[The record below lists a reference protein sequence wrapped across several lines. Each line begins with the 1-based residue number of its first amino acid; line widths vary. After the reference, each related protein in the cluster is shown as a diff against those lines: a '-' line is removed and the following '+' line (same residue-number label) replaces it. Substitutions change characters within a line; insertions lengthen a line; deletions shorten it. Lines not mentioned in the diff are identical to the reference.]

1 MTVDIH
7 THFIP
12 PEFLI
17 DAREGRALD
26 QISLRRQDETDW
38 LVHPQGYRYPL
49 APAFWDVEAK
59 LRHMDRLGINVSVLS
74 LTPTLF
80 FYWIE
85 GDAAEDFCRLAND
98 SVARL
103 AAHSDG
109 RLYGMAVVPMQRP
122 EAAVAELRR
131 AVTELHL
138 RGVMIGTTIGD
149 VPLDDERFT
158 PFFTAAEELGT
169 PVMLHPYYVG
179 LGAPKPGEGGPR
191 PRLGDFYMV
200 NLTGNP
206 METCFAATRLIL
218 SGFFDRHPALEIV
231 LVHAGGLLPYQVGR
245 LDHGFRVR
253 PETSARIAMPPST
266 YLRRFSYDTITHAS
280 LPLKFLIDLAG
291 FDRVMLGT
299 DIPFDMADERF
310 ATYLEEVDLEAP
322 ILEAVTGG
330 NAVSLYRLDEEI
342 RRPGPFGPGTA

>member
-12 PEFLI
+12 PEFLVE
-17 DAREGRALD
+17 AREGRALD
-26 QISLRRQDETDW
+26 QIALRRQDGVDW
-38 LVHPQGYRYPL
+38 LVHPQGYRYPVT
-49 APAFWDVEAK
+49 PEFWDVEAK

-80 FYWIE
+80 FYWIG
-85 GDAAEDFCRLAND
+85 GDAGEDFCHRAND

-109 RLYGMAVVPMQRP
+109 RLYGMAVVPMQNP
-122 EAAVAELRR
+122 DAAATELRR
-131 AVTELHL
+131 AITDLHL

-149 VPLDDERFT
+149 VPLDDERYT
-158 PFFTAAEELGT
+158 PFFKAAEELGA

-179 LGAPKPGEGGPR
+179 PR
-191 PRLGDFYMV
+191 PQLGDFYMT

-206 METCFAATRLIL
+206 METCVAATRLML
-218 SGFFDRHPALEIV
+218 SGFLDRHPSLEIV
-231 LVHAGGLLPYQVGR
+231 LVHAGGFMPYQVGR

-253 PETSARIAMPPST
+253 SETSAHLKAPPST
-266 YLRRFSYDTITHAS
+266 YLRRFSFDTITHATI
-280 LPLKFLIDLAG
+280 PLKFLLDLAG

-310 ATYLEEVDLEAP
+310 ATYLEDVDLEAP

-330 NAVSLYRLDEEI
+330 NAVSLYGLHHAT
-342 RRPGPFGPGTA
+342 RRPGPLGPGGA

>member
-12 PEFLI
+12 PEFLV

-26 QISLRRQDETDW
+26 KIALSRHDGTDW

-49 APAFWDVEAK
+49 VPEFWDVEAK

-80 FYWIE
+80 FYWID
-85 GDAAEDFCRLAND
+85 GGAAEDFCRRAND

-109 RLYGMAVVPMQRP
+109 RLYGMAVVPMQSP

-131 AVTELHL
+131 AVNDLHL

-158 PFFTAAEELGT
+158 PFFNTAAELGA

-179 LGAPKPGEGGPR
+179 PR
-191 PRLGDFYMV
+191 PQLGDFYMV

-206 METCFAATRLIL
+206 METCLAATRLML
-218 SGFFDRHPALEIV
+218 SGFFDRHPYLEVV
-231 LVHAGGLLPYQVGR
+231 LVHAGGLMPYQVGR

-253 PETSARIAMPPST
+253 AEASANIATPPST
-266 YLRRFSYDTITHAS
+266 YVRRFCYDTITHAS
-280 LPLKFLIDLAG
+280 LPLRFLIDLAG

-310 ATYLEEVDLEAP
+310 ATYLEEVDLDQQIVDA
-322 ILEAVTGG
+322 ITGG
-330 NAVSLYRLDEEI
+330 NAVSLYGLD
-342 RRPGPFGPGTA
+342 RAV